1 MKKTN
6 VVLATILASVVG
18 FGSAAAIAQGSGDG
32 ERQWKQYSG
41 EHKGGKRGKRGG
53 RHGGG
58 KHMMK
63 RMARHLDL
71 TDDQKAQMK
80 TMRDSQKA
88 DSQPLREQMKQL
100 RQEVRNIDP
109 NDTTAV
115 AALAAR
121 KGELSQQMF
130 TARNQSRLAFEAIL
144 TPEQKTKLAAMKAE
158 RQAKREARMQKRMER
173 KTARDAAAQ

>member
-6 VVLATILASVVG
+6 LVLATVLASVIG
-18 FGSAAAIAQGSGDG
+18 FGASAVADDKGNG
-32 ERQWKQYSG
+32 ERSWKHHSG
-41 EHKGGKRGKRGG
+41 EHKGGKHGKRGG

-63 RMARHLDL
+63 RMAKKLNL

-80 TMRDSQKA
+80 ILRESQKA
-88 DSQPLREQMKQL
+88 DGQGLRQQMKQL
-100 RQEVRNIDP
+100 RQDMRNLDS
-109 NDTTAV
+109 NDATAV

-121 KGELSQQMF
+121 KGQLSEQMF

-144 TPEQKTKLAAMKAE
+144 TAEQKAQLATMKTE
-158 RQAKREARMQKRMER
+158 RQAKRAERMKKRQER
-173 KTARDAAAQ
+173 KAARDNAS